1 LHELGGHGGFQNM
14 MNQEQYS
21 NLMKQFDE
29 MVRRGHPV
37 FTEAKRLAERELDP
51 ETQKLEYLPYLLSLA
66 SHMQIRNAIQKG
78 ALKSFI
84 SNLISNVKA
93 WLFDRLGMN
102 INLNQDD
109 MVALA
114 ERMINKSANYTDQQN
129 ISFSEKDKSVFTG
142 AFTISEAEQQR
153 IAKEIDRLIGALQT
167 YPKPIQMKMPP
178 VLLALN
184 STRDDLQVKNLPLEL
199 DKQTLRKITGRVD
212 GKQDDAHQL
221 TIDQVNQLINEIAN
235 PVMVIHGDKGELI
248 ILTQILDVR
257 GHSVVSAI
265 HLNKN
270 KGRYVVNEL
279 ATAFSR
285 DNLDKWLEKR
295 VAKVLYVNKKK
306 SQDFVRQ
313 SQHQLQ
319 GVVHKILASDQS
331 VLSPDD
337 VVNFFEK
344 SKVENDKLYSR
355 NFDINESLNKLNES
369 IKNASVQ
376 SIQQRM
382 GHTLKDWS
390 KIGLQFLGR
399 RQIVEIYNKILPQLT
414 KYSDLVAQMDADKND
429 AGAEADTLAVKWGKL
444 SDEKALAELMH
455 DSTLAQID
463 PAKPHQN
470 GDNYLKYV
478 ALRQRFEGLTPE
490 AQKIYTDARDAYSK
504 QHRNIRDA
512 IRERI
517 LRASMSNQ
525 RKAELLQ
532 QMDADFLTS

>member
-1 LHELGGHGGFQNM
+1 MLFRSASLERQVIIST
-14 MNQEQYS
+14 QS
-21 NLMKQFDE
+21 
-29 MVRRGHPV
+29 
-37 FTEAKRLAERELDP
+37 AE
-51 ETQKLEYLPYLLSLA
+51 LLS
-66 SHMQIRNAIQKG
+66 QFEPNDVIVVDK
-78 ALKSFI
+78 
-84 SNLISNVKA
+84 
-93 WLFDRLGMN
+93 
-102 INLNQDD
+102 
-109 MVALA
+109 
-114 ERMINKSANYTDQQN
+114 
-129 ISFSEKDKSVFTG
+129 KDKS
-142 AFTISEAEQQR
+142 SEF
-153 IAKEIDRLIGALQT
+153 KRLNNA
-167 YPKPIQMKMPP
+167 
-178 VLLALN
+178 
-184 STRDDLQVKNLPLEL
+184 D
-199 DKQTLRKITGRVD
+199 
-212 GKQDDAHQL
+212 
-221 TIDQVNQLINEIAN
+221 
-235 PVMVIHGDKGELI
+235 
-248 ILTQILDVR
+248 
-257 GHSVVSAI
+257 
-265 HLNKN
+265 
-270 KGRYVVNEL
+270 
-279 ATAFSR
+279 
-285 DNLDKWLEKR
+285 LDKWLEKR
-295 VAKVLYVNKKK
+295 VDKVLYVNKKK

-344 SKVENDKLYSR
+344 SKAENDKLYSR
-355 NFDINESLNKLNES
+355 NFDINESLNKLSES

-532 QMDADFLTS
+532 QMDADFFHKLKGVYFPLARFGKYVVIVRNANNDQVESVSRAETEAEAYALRSELIRKYQIGRAHV